1 MLIGWLVQF
10 LVNFAL
16 AAATVLFSLADPRG
30 DALGD
35 GGYTLPSRVEA
46 STLDLRI
53 FTALDVNGKLE
64 FRLTM
69 DRVLNAENAPNGFS
83 GPIFEIFVAESRG
96 GEETLGPTGFL
107 TPPSHGW
114 QYRLSVNGFTSR
126 MIPSSKRV
134 TAGDPASVVPSLTL
148 KVRTEGSD
156 VVIDT
161 DLPAKSYAYWAMVGI
176 YDPLTQTGF
185 KRPVERWTPTQLASA
200 IPDAPH
206 AVDVLSK
213 ESQVGLYASRI
224 VPAVNEPVTRTS
236 PLLLTGLAG
245 LCLALGTTL
254 WGVFRRR

>member
-1 MLIGWLVQF
+1 M
-10 LVNFAL
+10 VNLAL

-30 DALGD
+30 DASGD
-35 GGYTLPSRVEA
+35 GAYTLPSRVEA

-53 FTALDVNGKLE
+53 FTAMDVNGKLE

-69 DRVLNAENAPNGFS
+69 DRILNAEGAPNGFS
-83 GPIFEIFVAESRG
+83 GPIFEIFVADSRG
-96 GEETLGPTGFL
+96 GEEKLGPTGFL
-107 TPPSHGW
+107 TIPSHGW

-126 MIPSSKRV
+126 MMPSSKRV
-134 TAGDPASVVPSLTL
+134 TATDPAAPAPSMAL
-148 KVRTEGSD
+148 KVRAEGSD

-161 DLPAKSYAYWAMVGI
+161 DLPAQPYAYWAFVGI

-185 KRPVERWTPTQLASA
+185 KTPVARWTPTQLASA
-200 IPDAPH
+200 IPDAPA
-206 AVDVLSK
+206 AVDVLSRD
-213 ESQVGLYASRI
+213 SQVGLYASRV

>member
-1 MLIGWLVQF
+1 M
-10 LVNFAL
+10 
-16 AAATVLFSLADPRG
+16 
-30 DALGD
+30 GD
-35 GGYTLPSRVEA
+35 GGYTLPSRVDA

-53 FTALDVNGKLE
+53 FTAMDVNGKLE

-69 DRVLNAENAPNGFS
+69 DRVTNAEHAPNGFS
-83 GPIFEIFVAESRG
+83 GPIFEIFMADARG
-96 GEETLGPTGFL
+96 GEEQLGATGFM

-114 QYRLSVNGFTSR
+114 QYRLSVNGFTSS
-126 MIPSSKRV
+126 MVPSNKRV
-134 TAGDPASVVPSLTL
+134 TASDSGSTVASMAL

-161 DLPAKSYAYWAMVGI
+161 DLPAKQYAYWAMVGL

-185 KRPVERWTPTQLASA
+185 KHPTDRWTPPQLASP
-200 IPDAPH
+200 IPDAPP
-206 AVDVLSK
+206 ALDVLFRD
-213 ESQVGLYASRI
+213 SQVGLYASRI